1 MSNTY
6 TWKIT
11 NLQAFANLNGES
23 NVVSNVDWVCSGT
36 DGVNTEQ
43 INGSQAITYNSNN
56 NFIPFNQLTESE
68 IIGWIQNALGL
79 SVQDVQSQIDTKIN
93 NIVNPSV
100 VTKLPWA
107 TT

>member
-1 MSNTY
+1 MANTY

-11 NLQAFANLNGES
+11 NLQAFASSNGQP
-23 NVVSNVDWVCSGT
+23 NVVSNVDWICFAT
-36 DGVNTEQ
+36 DGTNTAQ
-43 INGSQAITYNSNN
+43 MNGSQAIIYNSGN
-56 NFIPFNQLTESE
+56 NFISFNQLTESE
-68 IIGWIQNALGL
+68 IIGWVKNALGS
-79 SVQDVQSQIDTKIN
+79 SVQDVQSQLDAKIA